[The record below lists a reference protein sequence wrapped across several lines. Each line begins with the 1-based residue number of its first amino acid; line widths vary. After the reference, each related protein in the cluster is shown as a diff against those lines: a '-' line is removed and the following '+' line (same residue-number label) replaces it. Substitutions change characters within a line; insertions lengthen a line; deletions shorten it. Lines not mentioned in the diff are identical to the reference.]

1 MIYLA
6 GIIKKVQDDNEVEK
20 QISYMS
26 QTMLCEH
33 YDIWTKDAYSMCLKA
48 EGDDLEA
55 FSQGLQEVINQFLKN
70 YKEKNDNVQNN

>member
-20 QISYMS
+20 QISDMS

-33 YDIWTKDAYSMCLKA
+33 YDIWTKDSYSMCLKA
-48 EGDDLEA
+48 DDDDLEE
-55 FSQGLQEVINQFLKN
+55 FSQSLQEVINQFLQKR
-70 YKEKNDNVQNN
+70 KENENV

>member
-20 QISYMS
+20 QISDMS

-33 YDIWTKDAYSMCLKA
+33 YDKWTKDSYSMCLKA
-48 EGDDLEA
+48 DDDDLEE
-55 FSQGLQEVINQFLKN
+55 FSQSLQEVINQFLQKR
-70 YKEKNDNVQNN
+70 KENENVQNN